1 MERLLVQ
8 FKPTYWMWLMKV
20 GNLVT
25 SRVGDLKWGLGVI
38 VGIDEEGR
46 FEVLWSGKS
55 TNGIY
60 HHHGYEIR
68 VAA

>member
-1 MERLLVQ
+1 
-8 FKPTYWMWLMKV
+8 MKV
-20 GNLVT
+20 GDLVT

-46 FEVLWSGKS
+46 FEVLWNGKS

-60 HHHGYEIR
+60 HHPGYEIR